1 MSLDRV
7 PGWLEREAAARS
19 TDADETLPD
28 GEAVSRFPRL
38 DQTLETM
45 RVQAVDAEPEPDE
58 CESQPTTLDRVRLL
72 AEEGLIQD
80 LTERFGLDE
89 LLEGYEAQGRATHEY
104 QEIVGRNLRVTPVLA
119 PRLHK
124 LFEETKSALCFEHP
138 VELFIVGQP
147 TINAAAIHAPEEGF
161 PHAVQLTAGAIER
174 MTDDELR
181 FVLGHEL
188 GHLWFKHYRVIL
200 VHIALTD
207 SDGESAMPPL
217 LARHLESWDRLAEL
231 SADRAGLL
239 GSHDQLDTV
248 VSAFFKMETGLGPE
262 HLSFDIQSFLGQLS
276 ELQSLGRSEVLSR
289 YSHPVTPVRVR
300 ALQLFSAAYGPDW
313 ASRRDSL
320 DAQVAELARV
330 MDFEVS
336 APEDVHA
343 RDFLLAGGL
352 LAATADGQG
361 VSEKQWQL
369 LVQFLLP
376 LVADPEEALERFDR
390 LDEVE
395 LLFVAAS
402 EWLRENTGG
411 ERFALFD
418 RLCHLIAL
426 NGEIHGQE
434 KEFLLKVAE
443 LLGMPE
449 KAATESMYEVL
460 RGYLQQRGVRNRPRL
475 AVSLT

>member
-1 MSLDRV
+1 MSLDRA
-7 PGWLEREAAARS
+7 PPWLERGS
-19 TDADETLPD
+19 QPSADESAADAAD
-28 GEAVSRFPRL
+28 GDSASTSRFPRL
-38 DQTLETM
+38 DQTLETL
-45 RVQAVDAEPEPDE
+45 RVQVVEPPEP
-58 CESQPTTLDRVRLL
+58 CEGLSSRLSEVRLT
-72 AEEGLIQD
+72 AEENLIAD
-80 LTERFGLDE
+80 LSERFGLDD

-104 QEIVGRNLRVTPVLA
+104 QEIVGRNLRVTSVLA
-119 PRLHK
+119 PRLDT
-124 LFEETKSALCFEHP
+124 LFREVKEAICFTEP
-138 VELFIVGQP
+138 VELFIVGQ
-147 TINAAAIHAPEEGF
+147 TNINAAAIHAPEEGF

-188 GHLWFKHYRVIL
+188 GHLAYRHYRVIL

-207 SDGESAMPPL
+207 SDGESSMPAL
-217 LARHLESWDRLAEL
+217 LARHLEGWDRLAEL

-239 GSHDQLDTV
+239 CSQEQLDTV

-262 HLSFDIQSFLGQLS
+262 HLRFDIESFLAQLS

-300 ALQLFSAAYGPDW
+300 ALQLFAEAYGPEW
-313 ASRRDSL
+313 AARREGL

-336 APEDVHA
+336 QPEDVHA

-352 LAATADGQG
+352 LATTADGLG

-369 LVQFLLP
+369 LVEFLLP
-376 LVADPEEALERFDR
+376 LVADPEEALERFED

-395 LLFVAAS
+395 RLFVAS
-402 EWLRENTGG
+402 TEWLRENTGV

-418 RLCHLIAL
+418 RLCHLVAL
-426 NGEIHGQE
+426 NGEIHRNE
-434 KEFLLKVAE
+434 KVFLLKVAQV
-443 LLGMPE
+443 LGMPE
-449 KAATESMYEVL
+449 RAATESMYEVL

-475 AVSLT
+475 SPKLG

>member
-1 MSLDRV
+1 MPLDRV
-7 PGWLEREAAARS
+7 PGWLERKGATSSASEA
-19 TDADETLPD
+19 DDTLGDSNGAP
-28 GEAVSRFPRL
+28 RFPRL

-45 RVQAVDAEPEPDE
+45 RVQAVEPGAP
-58 CESQPTTLDRVRLL
+58 CEGGASVLPEVRLT
-72 AEEGLIQD
+72 AEEGLISD
-80 LTERFGLDE
+80 LSERFGLDE

-119 PRLHK
+119 PRLHT
-124 LFEETKSALCFEHP
+124 LFEATKEALCFQEP
-138 VELFIVGQP
+138 VELFIVGQT
-147 TINAAAIHAPEEGF
+147 TINAAAIHAPEAGF

-174 MTDDELR
+174 MSDDELR

-188 GHLWFKHYRVIL
+188 GHLSFQHYRVIL
-200 VHIALTD
+200 VHIALAD
-207 SDGESAMPPL
+207 QDGESSMPPL

-239 GSHDQLDTV
+239 GSENQLDTV

-262 HLSFDIQSFLGQLS
+262 HLRFDIGSFLAQLS

-313 ASRRDSL
+313 AARREAL
-320 DAQVAELARV
+320 DAEVAQLARV

-336 APEDVHA
+336 QPEDVHA

-376 LVADPEEALERFDR
+376 LVADPEEALERFDD

-395 LLFVAAS
+395 ALFVKS
-402 EWLRENTGG
+402 TEWLRENTGAD
-411 ERFALFD
+411 RYRLFD
-418 RLCHLIAL
+418 RLCHLVAL
-426 NGEIHGQE
+426 NGEIHRQE

-449 KAATESMYEVL
+449 RAATESMYEVL

-475 AVSLT
+475 GPKFA

>member
-7 PGWLEREAAARS
+7 PGWLEREAAA
-19 TDADETLPD
+19 TKGENADETPAD
-28 GEAVSRFPRL
+28 VTGAPRFPRL

-45 RVQAVDAEPEPDE
+45 RVQAVDPEELCDE
-58 CESQPTTLDRVRLL
+58 QTSPLDNVRLL
-72 AEEGLIQD
+72 AEDGLIRE
-80 LTERFGLDE
+80 LSERFGLDE
-89 LLEGYEAQGRATHEY
+89 LLEGFEAQGRATHEY

-119 PRLHK
+119 PRLHT
-124 LFEETKSALCFEHP
+124 LFEETKRVLCFREP
-138 VELFIVGQP
+138 VELFIVGQQN
-147 TINAAAIHAPEEGF
+147 INAAAIHAPEVGY

-174 MTDDELR
+174 MSDDELR

-188 GHLWFKHYRVIL
+188 GHLSFQHYRVIL
-200 VHIALTD
+200 VHIALAD
-207 SDGESAMPPL
+207 ADGESSMPAL
-217 LARHLESWDRLAEL
+217 LERHLESWDRLAEL

-239 GSHDQLDTV
+239 GSKNQLDTV

-262 HLSFDIQSFLGQLS
+262 HLRFDIESFLAQLS

-300 ALQLFSAAYGPDW
+300 ALQLFSAAYGADW
-313 ASRRDSL
+313 PSRREAL
-320 DAQVAELARV
+320 DAEVAQLARV

-336 APEDVHA
+336 QPEDVHA

-352 LAATADGQG
+352 LAATADEQG

-376 LVADPEEALERFDR
+376 LVADPEEALEQFEA
-390 LDEVE
+390 LDAVE
-395 LLFVAAS
+395 ALFVKS
-402 EWLRENTGG
+402 TEWLRENTGV
-411 ERFALFD
+411 ERYALFD
-418 RLCHLIAL
+418 RLCHLVAL
-426 NGEIHGQE
+426 NGEIHRKE

-443 LLGMPE
+443 LMGMPE
-449 KAATESMYEVL
+449 RAATESMYEVL

-475 AVSLT
+475 GPKFA